1 MPNKLEK
8 ALRRQDKDKQDKRT
22 ELSGTMGIVVNGN
35 QVVDVP
41 GRAGFV
47 YVLLNS
53 KEQELIQAFNDK
65 VSGLFGLSVIVVWN
79 KTRYEVLRKDDARYG
94 TWNSNY
100 LPKHGNQ
107 HSFNPDGGGGGDVT
121 YIYGKQ
127 FVPLSLT
134 PSGQF
139 GAPVAIVAP
148 YSQLNSGW
156 HYIDSTTTPNITAH
170 RPTDNQAKMVL
181 VCLDWATQTPQ
192 LIIGTGTF
200 SATLTGSAD
209 VIPYLPSTTGVYQVP
224 IAGVRLVS
232 GTTAVTWQNIY
243 DVRQFFHPV
252 FTGTASAGG
261 GGSSVDTIGFAGQDE
276 GVNLG
281 TGTVLNVVGAGAT
294 FTRSGTVFNLSIP
307 GGGSIDTGTLNS
319 LYLRL
324 DASND
329 PLTGQLIINPSTL
342 PSIDGAA
349 LKVDISGSASNF
361 PSQYYGM
368 SINNRH
374 GGGIY
379 AKGFSNL
386 TTASINQSASTGT
399 TINSSVLTLD
409 RRPEDLSYTTFSA
422 PLIDVT
428 ERPISGAITGPLFRY
443 RSVLT
448 QRVLIN
454 PNATGTNTN
463 VSFDSNN
470 ALEPTGKILEL
481 LNAGS
486 SRFYVNASGTA
497 HSNGQPLIKEAP
509 VDGNPYVRKDAGWEI
524 ADAIVVGGG
533 GGIGFVGWDEGIYL
547 ATGTVLNV
555 TGAGATMTVSG
566 TVFNLNVPGG
576 GGGGAGVMVWDEG
589 RPLSTGTIL
598 NVVGDELYISVSG
611 SVAQINM
618 SGTYADGRY
627 IGAYNYGTPNYQI
640 GLVKSRDLR
649 DWKIVKEPI
658 LSLGAGGTWDDAQL
672 RCPRLVKV
680 NGVLY
685 LYYEGQDGTEWKIG
699 LARSFDSGETWTKY
713 ASNPILSAAGGW
725 ESTTAAEVARPLVY
739 YDEDDPNPSARWKMW
754 YAGGQFGAGGIGYA
768 YSSDGLS
775 WTKYGG
781 NPVLTVSAGQ
791 WDEDYLDTGGV
802 VKKND
807 GTWLLFYD
815 GKNGNL
821 WKGGLATFTNPTGT
835 YVKSPNNPILSGDGI
850 TTSITSNVGVG
861 DVMISVTNANL
872 FPVGAKVWVYDNS
885 QRYMA
890 TVRKIVSSTVLEMHE
905 PAPDAIASATG
916 NVETITSGSVD
927 FQTAIYDDGY
937 LFSISAHQP
946 LSSPAGLF
954 ETSVLG
960 YARDSLDEVKIDYG
974 AGLLVPI
981 TLEESRA
988 ASLSKENLGILDAW
1002 EIGAR
1007 QTPVIT
1013 GSSGGGSTTNN
1024 YINNPLVGLAVQDD
1038 GAFFASGTVL
1048 SFDNNL
1054 YLGLSGTVIHVS
1066 SPITTYF
1073 RVGQPAQ
1080 LAGTVYQVPDRVYAS
1095 GSLGLFNNG
1104 LVLLPGTDY
1113 EELLWT
1119 SGTYQYL
1126 RTVTGTHVA
1135 HYGVPCSP
1143 QTQPPTGTSAS
1154 QFALSDSSSVLLLDS
1169 NGIQLLDSNG

>member
-1 MPNKLEK
+1 MPNRLEK
-8 ALRRQDKDKQDKRT
+8 ALRRQDKDKQDKKV
-22 ELSGTMGIVVNGN
+22 ELSGTLGIVVNGN

-41 GRAGFV
+41 GRAGFA

-65 VSGLFGLSVIVVWN
+65 VSSLFGLSVIVVWN
-79 KTRYEVLRKDDARYG
+79 KTRYEVLRKDDIRYG

-200 SATLTGSAD
+200 SASLTGSAD

-252 FTGTASAGG
+252 FTGTASSG
-261 GGSSVDTIGFAGQDE
+261 GGSSIDTIGFAGQDE
-276 GVNLG
+276 GINLG

-329 PLTGQLIINPSTL
+329 PLTGQLIINPSSL
-342 PSIDGAA
+342 PSIDAAA
-349 LKVDISGSASNF
+349 LVINISGSASNF
-361 PSQYYGM
+361 PSQMYGAA
-368 SINNRH
+368 INNRH
-374 GGGIY
+374 GGGVY

-497 HSNGQPLIKEAP
+497 YSNGSPLIKEAP
-509 VDGNPYVRKDAGWEI
+509 VDGNSYVRKNAGWELGQG
-524 ADAIVVGGG
+524 GGG

-547 ATGTVLNV
+547 GTGTILNV
-555 TGAGATMTVSG
+555 TGDGATLSFSG
-566 TVFNLNVPGG
+566 TVFNLSVPVRSLDDLSDVMIFNLADEDILVYNSTSGAWINTQPLDDAPFDGTVYGRVTGSWTPITQGG
-576 GGGGAGVMVWDEG
+576 GGGGNVVAYDDSVFVA
-589 RPLSTGTIL
+589 TGTKISFNKNL
-598 NVVGDELYISVSG
+598 NV
-611 SVAQINM
+611 
-618 SGTYADGRY
+618 YA
-627 IGAYNYGTPNYQI
+627 
-640 GLVKSRDLR
+640 
-649 DWKIVKEPI
+649 
-658 LSLGAGGTWDDAQL
+658 
-672 RCPRLVKV
+672 
-680 NGVLY
+680 
-685 LYYEGQDGTEWKIG
+685 
-699 LARSFDSGETWTKY
+699 
-713 ASNPILSAAGGW
+713 
-725 ESTTAAEVARPLVY
+725 
-739 YDEDDPNPSARWKMW
+739 
-754 YAGGQFGAGGIGYA
+754 
-768 YSSDGLS
+768 
-775 WTKYGG
+775 
-781 NPVLTVSAGQ
+781 
-791 WDEDYLDTGGV
+791 
-802 VKKND
+802 
-807 GTWLLFYD
+807 
-815 GKNGNL
+815 
-821 WKGGLATFTNPTGT
+821 TGT
-835 YVKSPNNPILSGDGI
+835 
-850 TTSITSNVGVG
+850 
-861 DVMISVTNANL
+861 SVFVEA
-872 FPVGAKVWVYDNS
+872 PV
-885 QRYMA
+885 
-890 TVRKIVSSTVLEMHE
+890 
-905 PAPDAIASATG
+905 
-916 NVETITSGSVD
+916 
-927 FQTAIYDDGY
+927 
-937 LFSISAHQP
+937 
-946 LSSPAGLF
+946 
-954 ETSVLG
+954 
-960 YARDSLDEVKIDYG
+960 
-974 AGLLVPI
+974 
-981 TLEESRA
+981 
-988 ASLSKENLGILDAW
+988 
-1002 EIGAR
+1002 
-1007 QTPVIT
+1007 
-1013 GSSGGGSTTNN
+1013 
-1024 YINNPLVGLAVQDD
+1024 
-1038 GAFFASGTVL
+1038 
-1048 SFDNNL
+1048 
-1054 YLGLSGTVIHVS
+1054 
-1066 SPITTYF
+1066 TTYF
-1073 RVGQPAQ
+1073 RVGVPTQVN
-1080 LAGTVYQVPDRVYAS
+1080 GNFWQVPDRVYAS
-1095 GSLGLFNNG
+1095 GSLGVFNNG
-1104 LVLLPGTDY
+1104 MALLINSDY
-1113 EELLWT
+1113 AEQLWV

-1126 RTVTGTHVA
+1126 STFTGTHMVF
-1135 HYGVPCSP
+1135 YGVPCSP
-1143 QTQPPTGTSAS
+1143 QTQPSTGTGEDVSG
-1154 QFALSDSSSVLLLDS
+1154 FALQDSDSELLLDS
-1169 NGIQLLDSNG
+1169 DSVQLLDSDGA